1 MHCIFRSNREVFA
14 AAPMKIDGAAEEE
27 GTPKGSWTIVD
38 GQLVAKG
45 KESDVNAEGT
55 ESGETAGILSDTSH
69 LMERDSWSHKDRSR
83 SESDQEIKIG
93 ETKIKI
99 KKSNGCG
106 S

>member
-1 MHCIFRSNREVFA
+1 MFA
-14 AAPMKIDGAAEEE
+14 AAPTKINGAAKDK

-45 KESDVNAEGT
+45 KESEVKEVRK
-55 ESGETAGILSDTSH
+55 TASEDAGGVLSDTTH
-69 LMERDSWSHKDRSR
+69 LMERDSWSDKDRG
-83 SESDQEIKIG
+83 EEIKIG

-99 KKSNGCG
+99 KKSNGGG